1 MDLMLRGKTA
11 LIMSSSKGIGKG
23 IALSLALEGC
33 NLILTSSNQKN
44 LEISKHEIQKESKV
58 NVKIYVMDVTSS
70 LKVDEAGKKIVEE
83 CHNIDIMV
91 GNGPGP
97 RPVSCLDMSVEQ
109 LRSAIQTNFIS
120 SVQLTKLVLPNMIEK
135 KFGRII
141 YMTST
146 TAKEPDEGLV
156 LSNSSRSGLLAY
168 AKTLSREIAK
178 HNITVN
184 CILTGGVLSDRSNE
198 LIKHDARSQ
207 GRSYEKVLEQ
217 INALIP
223 CGYIA
228 TPEVFSHVITFLCSP
243 LAKYITGV
251 AIPIDGGYMKSV

>member
-1 MDLMLRGKTA
+1 
-11 LIMSSSKGIGKG
+11 
-23 IALSLALEGC
+23 
-33 NLILTSSNQKN
+33 
-44 LEISKHEIQKESKV
+44 
-58 NVKIYVMDVTSS
+58 
-70 LKVDEAGKKIVEE
+70 
-83 CHNIDIMV
+83 
-91 GNGPGP
+91 
-97 RPVSCLDMSVEQ
+97 MSVEQ

-251 AIPIDGGYMKSV
+251 AIPVDGGYMKSV